1 MDPAQFQGVSLDPVA
16 GWIRLD
22 RITADDRPLDET
34 RLDAADR

>member
-22 RITADDRPLDET
+22 RTT
-34 RLDAADR
+34 RRMTDAGNR